1 MISLDSNASPYQ
13 TFRMGEGS
21 KKPPTSFSP
30 VTSTKVGSWPQNFM
44 NFSFDPFAILV

>member
-21 KKPPTSFSP
+21 KKPSTSFSP
-30 VTSTKVGSWPQNFM
+30 VTKNVGFGTQNFE
-44 NFSFDPFAILV
+44 F